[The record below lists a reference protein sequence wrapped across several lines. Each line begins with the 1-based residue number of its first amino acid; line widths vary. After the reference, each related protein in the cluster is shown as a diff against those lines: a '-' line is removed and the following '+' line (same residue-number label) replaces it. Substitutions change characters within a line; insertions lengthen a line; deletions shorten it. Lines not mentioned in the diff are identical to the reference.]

1 MKMIDYDSP
10 LKSEC
15 IAEYG
20 DDPRTELIDLIEETP
35 EQILELGCSSGAT
48 GMAIKQKFPDVKYIG
63 IDSDKESAESA
74 QTRLDKVI
82 VSDIE
87 KVPLDTFGLEK
98 ESFDH
103 IICADILE
111 HLYDPW
117 KMLYDLRSYLTPTG
131 KLLVSIPNVQYINHI
146 INFMNGGWKY
156 DDNGLLDV
164 THIRFFT
171 LNEIVKMF
179 RGTGYDIIHCSGVT
193 NPKMHSDTWP
203 KDFDFGKFVIKDVTR
218 EEAFKFSVLQYLI
231 VAQKVDKE

>member
-1 MKMIDYDSP
+1 MIDYYSP

-20 DDPRTELIDLIEETP
+20 DNPRTELIDLIKEAP
-35 EQILELGCSSGAT
+35 EQILEIGCGAGAT
-48 GMAIKQKFPDVKYIG
+48 GLAIKQKFPDVNYIG
-63 IDSDKESAESA
+63 IDSDKEAAEIA
-74 QTRLDKVI
+74 RTRLDKVI

-98 ESFDH
+98 EYFDL

-117 KMLYDLRSYLTPTG
+117 KMLHDLRGYLTPNG
-131 KLLVSIPNVQYINHI
+131 KIFSSIPNVQYINHI
-146 INFMNGGWKY
+146 INFMHGNWKY
-156 DDNGLLDV
+156 DDHGLMDV

-179 RGTGYDIIHCSGVT
+179 NGSGYDITHCSGAT
-193 NPKMHSDTWP
+193 NPKMDSDTWP
-203 KDFDFGKFVIKDVTR
+203 NDFDFGKFIIKNVTR
-218 EEAFKFSVLQYLI
+218 EEAFKLSVLQYLI
-231 VAQKVDKE
+231 VARKDNSE

>member
-1 MKMIDYDSP
+1 MIDYYSP
-10 LKSEC
+10 LKSGC

-20 DDPRTELIDLIEETP
+20 DNPRTELIDLIREAP
-35 EQILELGCSSGAT
+35 EQMFEIGCGSGAT
-48 GMAIKQKFPDVKYIG
+48 GMAIKRKFPNVIYIG
-63 IDSDKESAESA
+63 LDSDKEAAEIA
-74 QTRLDKVI
+74 RTRLDRVI

-87 KVPLDTFGLEK
+87 KVHLDSFGLKK
-98 ESFDH
+98 ECFDL

-117 KMLYDLRSYLTPTG
+117 KTIFELRDYLTPEG
-131 KLLVSIPNVQYINHI
+131 KILASIPNVQYINHI
-146 INFMNGGWKY
+146 INFLHGNWKY

-179 RGTGYDIIHCSGVT
+179 TGTGYNIIHCSGAT
-193 NPKMHSDTWP
+193 NPKLNSDTWP
-203 KDFDFGKFVIKDVTR
+203 KDFDFGKFVLKNVTR

-231 VAQKVDKE
+231 IAGKVESA